1 MTRMKGKV
9 KKEEDVNDKDERKV
23 KKRRRCK

>member
-1 MTRMKGKV
+1 MTRIKG